1 MDSSNSWAHAQMRLQ
16 ISLEGGMTYR
26 GKAER
31 AVEIAEVLGG
41 TFLTMVLVEGLF
53 KLFI

>member
-1 MDSSNSWAHAQMRLQ
+1 MRLQ
-16 ISLEGGMTYR
+16 ISLEGGEMTYR

>member
-1 MDSSNSWAHAQMRLQ
+1 MPRCVCK
-16 ISLEGGMTYR
+16 SLWKEKKMTYR

>member
-1 MDSSNSWAHAQMRLQ
+1 MPRCVCK
-16 ISLEGGMTYR
+16 SLWKEEKMTYR
-26 GKAER
+26 DKAER

>member
-1 MDSSNSWAHAQMRLQ
+1 MPRCVCK
-16 ISLEGGMTYR
+16 SLWKEEKMTYR

-41 TFLTMVLVEGLF
+41 TFLTMVLVEGLV

>member
-1 MDSSNSWAHAQMRLQ
+1 MPRCACK
-16 ISLEGGMTYR
+16 SLWKEEKMTYR

>member
-1 MDSSNSWAHAQMRLQ
+1 
-16 ISLEGGMTYR
+16 MTYR

-41 TFLTMVLVEGLF
+41 TFLAMVLVEGLF